1 MIKMKAFSNK
11 WIRSSQTRKQRKYR
25 ANAPLH
31 TRQKFMRAAL
41 SKDLRKNGQRSL
53 GLRTGDKVRIMRG
66 QYKGKDGKVERISLR
81 EERVYITGIEMAKKD
96 GSKTL
101 YPIHPSNLLIESP
114 VLDDKKRKQKVEAK

>member
-31 TRQKFMRAAL
+31 TRQKFMRASL
-41 SKDLRKNGQRSL
+41 SKDLRKNGHRSL

-101 YPIHPSNLLIESP
+101 YPIHPSNLMIESP